1 MIGERERIIVGL
13 FLGLSLALLVIVIMP
28 PLSQEVAY
36 SSDSFRIVPISAE
49 DLTKGSS
56 NQIIDIVQPDL
67 SYQLQSPTMI
77 NLALTLASAI
87 FVSFI
92 LSLSIKMK
100 LK

>member
-1 MIGERERIIVGL
+1 MIGEREKIIASS
-13 FLGLSLALLVIVIMP
+13 FLGLLLALLVIIIMP

-36 SSDSFRIVPISAE
+36 SSDSFRIVPILAE

-67 SYQLQSPTMI
+67 SYQLQSPTLI
-77 NLALTLASAI
+77 NLALTLVSAI
-87 FVSFI
+87 FISLV
-92 LSLSIKMK
+92 LSLGIKMK

>member
-1 MIGERERIIVGL
+1 MTGEREKIIVGS

-28 PLSQEVAY
+28 PLSQEVMY
-36 SSDSFRIVPISAE
+36 SSDSFRIIPISAE

-67 SYQLQSPTMI
+67 SYQLQSPTLI

-87 FVSFI
+87 FISLVFF
-92 LSLSIKMK
+92 LSIKMK